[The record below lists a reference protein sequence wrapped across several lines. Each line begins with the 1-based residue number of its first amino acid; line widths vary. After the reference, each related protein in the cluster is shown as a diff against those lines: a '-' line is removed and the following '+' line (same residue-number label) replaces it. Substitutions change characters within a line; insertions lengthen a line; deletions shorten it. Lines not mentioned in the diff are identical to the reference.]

1 MPTGKS
7 PHVPLGPPQGK
18 PHRLW
23 LSLLGESDWGPWAQ
37 PLGTSLPKTSLGWPA
52 LLSDL
57 LSGLSGPWLCAMSVL
72 SPCCTPCLP

>member
-18 PHRLW
+18 PLRLW

-37 PLGTSLPKTSLGWPA
+37 PRAPPCPKQAWAGQ
-52 LLSDL
+52 
-57 LSGLSGPWLCAMSVL
+57 
-72 SPCCTPCLP
+72 PCCRICSLVCLGPGCVP